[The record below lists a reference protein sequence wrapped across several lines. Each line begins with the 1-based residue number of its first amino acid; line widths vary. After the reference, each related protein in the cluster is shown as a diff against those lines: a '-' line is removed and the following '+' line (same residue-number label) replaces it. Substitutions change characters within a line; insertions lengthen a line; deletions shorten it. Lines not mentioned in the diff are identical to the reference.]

1 MLADWLASPWTV
13 AALVAG
19 GVAALGALAL
29 VLATP
34 VYKHVLCA
42 KYLFGGWKAVVPMVS
57 CLPAALGVFLLIL
70 VFAIMDGFA
79 TETRKMTRGTLSDVI
94 VDAHMAGLP
103 YYDDLIRRIEQIDG
117 VESATPII
125 QTYAVARIQPR
136 ISAVEPLVRPCQIF
150 GIRPAEKV
158 TMGRFR
164 QYLKRQYLKGDEGKE
179 IPAEA
184 QEKVYPAAD
193 LLTVPKHYALDGP
206 PRPGCIPGIGLIGA
220 PMATS
225 VPETVWKGVG
235 DRVAAGVAAVVL
247 LIVTL
252 FVWRAARRRPGR
264 TGWVVATALCGL
276 ACAAAAVAAALI
288 PVKEEEVLRNQ
299 VVDIPL
305 IGFGGRLVVSTIPVR
320 PSGAL
325 DTEPGGVPKVQSRAL
340 TVVDRFKSGFW
351 ESDSTHLYLEF
362 DLAQEM
368 AGMTGRPAEGVP
380 ARANQV
386 HVRVTDPSQGPAVC
400 EAIRVAWRDLVDEKN
415 LAAAPHLTV
424 NTWEQQKHM
433 ILSVVE
439 IERNIVALMLGAMFI
454 GFGVLIGLISYVMA
468 YIKSRDVGILKA
480 LGARDAG
487 VGSLF
492 LGYGFLIGLIGVAAG
507 ETGALLMLH
516 YLDAIEIWVNETLRV
531 DVFPR
536 EMYYFE
542 HIPRNIS
549 AAWCV
554 GVGLGVLALS
564 TLASAAGGLLAAMK
578 QPVEALRYE

>member
-1 MLADWLASPWTV
+1 MLADGLASSWTLP
-13 AALVAG
+13 ALVAAG
-19 GVAALGALAL
+19 AAALAL
-29 VLATP
+29 LAAVLATS

-57 CLPAALGVFLLIL
+57 CVPAALGVFLLIL

-79 TETRKMTRGTLSDVI
+79 EETREMTRGTLSDVI
-94 VDAHMAGLP
+94 VDAHMEGIP
-103 YYDDLIRRIEQIDG
+103 YYEDLIRRVEAIEG
-117 VESATPII
+117 VEAATPII
-125 QTYAVARIQPR
+125 QTYAVARITPR
-136 ISAVEPLVRPCQIF
+136 ISAVKPLVRPCQIL

-164 QYLKRQYLKGDEGKE
+164 QYLERQRPDTY
-179 IPAEA
+179 PAE
-184 QEKVYPAAD
+184 D
-193 LLTVPKHYALDGP
+193 LLAVPERLHLDRAGP

-220 PMATS
+220 PMATN
-225 VPETVWKGVG
+225 VPEKIETGLGV
-235 DRVAAGVAAVVL
+235 RFAAAGAAVVML
-247 LIVTL
+247 VLTL
-252 FVWRAARRRPGR
+252 FVWRAAWRRPGR
-264 TGWVVATALCGL
+264 LVWIAATGLCGL
-276 ACAAAAVAAALI
+276 LCVGAAATAVLAPI
-288 PVKEEEVLRNQ
+288 KEKEVLRNQ
-299 VVDIPL
+299 VVDFPL
-305 IGFGGRLVVSTIPVR
+305 VGYGGRLVVSTIPIR
-320 PSGAL
+320 PSGAIE
-325 DTEPGGVPKVQSRAL
+325 TEPGGIPKVQSRAF

-351 ESDSTHLYLEF
+351 ESDSTHLYVEF
-362 DLAQEM
+362 DVAQAM
-368 AGMTGRPAEGVP
+368 AGMEGRPAAGGEPAAP
-380 ARANQV
+380 ARTNQI
-386 HVRVTDPSQGPAVC
+386 HVRVSDPALGPAVC
-400 EAIRVAWRDLVDEKN
+400 DGIRRAWRDLIAEKD
-415 LAAAPHLTV
+415 LATAPHLTV
-424 NTWEQQKHM
+424 NTWEQQQHM

-439 IERNIVALMLGAMFI
+439 IERNIVTLMLGAMFI
-454 GFGVLIGLISYVMA
+454 GFGVLISLISYVMA

-480 LGARDAG
+480 LGARDGG

-492 LGYGFLIGLIGVAAG
+492 LGYGFLIGLIGVALG

-516 YLDAIEIWVNETLRV
+516 YLDAIEIWVNQTLGV